1 MREGKICPETLS
13 LWSEYII
20 LQSLFLL
27 LIIALCMSVLL
38 ILLSLLQ

>member
-13 LWSEYII
+13 LWSEHII

-27 LIIALCMSVLL
+27 LMHESSFYIAFIASMTF
-38 ILLSLLQ
+38 